1 MLTDLHRSYA
11 TFELFLD
18 FHHVLNG
25 FVRSDFEN
33 VVIYACVAEAT
44 LRPHITPAAKDFDPE
59 TGFTGAISRL
69 LVAERTGLPRE
80 TVRRKI
86 AAMISRGLLRQA
98 EHGFVAITPQSFA
111 GNAREIS
118 AAVARY
124 QNRLSTAQT

>member
-33 VVIYACVAEAT
+33 VVIYACVAEAA
-44 LRPHITPAAKDFDPE
+44 LRPHVTSAAKGFDPE

-69 LVAERTGLPRE
+69 LV
-80 TVRRKI
+80 
-86 AAMISRGLLRQA
+86 SRGLLRQA
-98 EHGFVAITPQSFA
+98 EHGLVAITPQSFA
-111 GNAREIS
+111 GNAQAIS

-124 QNRLSTAQT
+124 QNRLSTTQT